1 MTENQ
6 EDVAVDAAAVV
17 VVADVEDLIFLKAV
31 PVLYQD
37 WMSRH

>member
-1 MTENQ
+1 MTVNQ
-6 EDVAVDAAAVV
+6 EVVAVDAVDV
-17 VVADVEDLIFLKAV
+17 VVADVEDLMFLKAV